1 MEKINLSCGHPQD
14 NEIIL
19 HSPFRRQIATI
30 AKLKIKAEIKLQKN
44 EIMVRTKSMCP
55 LSSLAAHEWCSSKAR
70 INDTIAHTT
79 AIFGFAPAGLVVQDV
94 ERKAV

>member
-1 MEKINLSCGHPQD
+1 
-14 NEIIL
+14 
-19 HSPFRRQIATI
+19 
-30 AKLKIKAEIKLQKN
+30 
-44 EIMVRTKSMCP
+44 MVRTKSMCP